1 MRHRDMRVVAPSTVL
16 KDTSEAIVRSDR
28 GLDAILAEERAATEQ
43 ARGDRERAE
52 RNLGRAGR

>member
-1 MRHRDMRVVAPSTVL
+1 MRHRDMRVVAPSTAL
-16 KDTSEAIVRSDR
+16 KDTSGAIVRSDR

-43 ARGDRERAE
+43 ARGDRERSE